1 MNEEAEESRGE
12 IHQIVSQG
20 CRTCDYWDAENYHC
34 MLNIPIHLAY
44 PCRITDKIIELGYRK
59 PVDRPELREGIER
72 ILQTLFGEICTNSE
86 VFSGYQLSHKVGGEF
101 ADQILALYNK
111 GEPPLL
117 SAKEMREYFEKQIPK
132 EQRNELFDLLTI
144 DYMTELLMAAKAQRE
159 SDIACEKD

>member
-34 MLNIPIHLAY
+34 MLNIPIHSAY

-59 PVDRPELREGIER
+59 PVDRPDREKIDTILKKWLSLDLTYKEL
-72 ILQTLFGEICTNSE
+72 LS
-86 VFSGYQLSHKVGGEF
+86 QLST
-101 ADQILALYNK
+101 LYNK

-117 SAKEMREYFEKQIPK
+117 TPEELRILNEKWEAEYEDVEMTDAEWEEKRWGLI
-132 EQRNELFDLLTI
+132 
-144 DYMTELLMAAKAQRE
+144 AQAQW
-159 SDIACEKD
+159 DICVKHYA